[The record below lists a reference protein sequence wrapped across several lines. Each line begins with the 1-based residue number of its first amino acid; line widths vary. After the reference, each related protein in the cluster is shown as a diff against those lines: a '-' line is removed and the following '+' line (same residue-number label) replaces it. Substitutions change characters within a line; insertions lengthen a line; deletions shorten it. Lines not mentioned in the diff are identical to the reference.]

1 MWRIL
6 SLQARLTLLLAVVL
20 LAGLAINIGR
30 LVLEAGPR
38 VAAEDQS
45 VVRLAR
51 EFIAMLVVDLA
62 EAPDPDARLAR
73 IVGDLRRLRHV
84 SIVHELE
91 SATPS
96 PRLPRVEAADAPP
109 AWFVRLVHPEQTTQ
123 RVPVSVGGRSLGA
136 LVIASDP
143 VDEMAEI
150 WDGIVTQVEVSLAIA
165 LALFA
170 ITVLVVRRA
179 LAPLRQIAGAMV
191 TIEGG
196 DYAIRV
202 TPAGSPEL
210 ADICARLNHLAA
222 ALGEAVEGKQQLA
235 ERVVSLQD
243 VERREIARELHDEFG
258 PFLFALRAH
267 GSALL
272 RIAGTSAPDI
282 ATIRT
287 HGEAMLAQLGELQQL
302 NRRVLE
308 RLRPAGLTELG
319 LREALGALLR
329 WWREA
334 RPDVAVEMSLSLAR
348 GAMTETVE
356 LTVYRVVQEALTN
369 VFRHA
374 GATRVTVT
382 IAPSEDGVSVRVQDN
397 GAGLGADHR
406 LGLGLTGMRERVLAL
421 GGTLEVTSAEQGV
434 VVQASIPAGSNADA
448 TSPAAVIARE
458 SGRSSKH
465 RQQRLLDRAVKPGDD
480 SGV

>member
-1 MWRIL
+1 MWRTF
-6 SLQARLTLLLAVVL
+6 SLQARLTVLLALVL
-20 LAGLAINIGR
+20 LAGLVINIGR

-51 EFIAMLVVDLA
+51 ELIAVLVVDLA

-73 IVGDLRRLRHV
+73 IVGDLKKLRHV

-91 SATPS
+91 GATLPPARPRSAVT
-96 PRLPRVEAADAPP
+96 DTPP
-109 AWFVRLVHPEQTTQ
+109 AWFVRLVHPEQTTV
-123 RVPVSVGGRSLGA
+123 RVPVTVPGRSLGT

-150 WDGIVTQVEVSLAIA
+150 WDGIVTQIEVGLAIA

-170 ITVLVVRRA
+170 ITVLVVQRA
-179 LAPLRQIAGAMV
+179 LAPLRQIVEAME

-196 DYAIRV
+196 DYRV
-202 TPAGSPEL
+202 RVAPAGSPEL
-210 ADICARLNHLAA
+210 ADICARLNHLAG
-222 ALGEAVEGKQQLA
+222 ALGEAVEEKRQLA
-235 ERVVSLQD
+235 ERMVSLQD
-243 VERREIARELHDEFG
+243 IERREIARELHDEFG

-267 GSALL
+267 GNALL
-272 RIAGTSAPDI
+272 RIAGTSAPDV
-282 ATIRT
+282 AAIRS
-287 HGEAMLAQLGELQQL
+287 HGEAMMAQLGQLQQL

-308 RLRPAGLTELG
+308 RLRPAGLNELG

-334 RPDVAVEMSLSLAR
+334 HPDVAVEMTVPSTLGPLNE
-348 GAMTETVE
+348 MVE

-374 GATRVTVT
+374 GATRVNVT
-382 IAPSEDGVSVRVQDN
+382 IAPRDDHVSVRVKDD
-397 GAGLGADHR
+397 GTGLAADHR

-421 GGTLEVTSAEQGV
+421 GGTVKVTSAEQGV
-434 VVQASIPAGSNADA
+434 VVEASIPVVHAEAILP
-448 TSPAAVIARE
+448 TAVIAGE
-458 SGRSSKH
+458 SGRSRTH
-465 RQQRLLDRAVKPGDD
+465 REP
-480 SGV
+480 

>member
-1 MWRIL
+1 MWRTL
-6 SLQARLTLLLAVVL
+6 SLQARLTLLLALVL

-30 LVLEAGPR
+30 LALEAGPR

-45 VVRLAR
+45 VLRLAR
-51 EFIAMLVVDLA
+51 EFIAVLVVDLA

-84 SIVHELE
+84 SINHETE
-91 SATPS
+91 GEPPSAP
-96 PRLPRVEAADAPP
+96 LPRGDAANAPP
-109 AWFVRLVHPEQTTQ
+109 VWFVRLVHPEQTTL
-123 RVPVSVGGRSLGA
+123 RVPVAVGGRSLGA

-150 WDGIVTQVEVSLAIA
+150 WDGIVTQIEVGLAIA
-165 LALFA
+165 AVLFA
-170 ITVLVVRRA
+170 ITVGVVRRA
-179 LAPLRQIAGAMV
+179 LAPLRQVGEAME
-191 TIEGG
+191 TIEAG
-196 DYAIRV
+196 DYSVRV

-222 ALGEAVEGKQQLA
+222 ALGDAVEGKRRLA

-243 VERREIARELHDEFG
+243 EERREIARELHDEFG

-272 RIAGTSAPDI
+272 RIAGSAAPDM
-282 ATIRT
+282 AAIRS
-287 HGEAMLAQLGELQQL
+287 HGEAMLAQLGQLQQL

-308 RLRPAGLTELG
+308 RLRPAGLNELG

-334 RPDVAVEMSLSLAR
+334 HRDVAVEMTITPTF
-348 GAMTETVE
+348 GATSDTVE
-356 LTVYRVVQEALTN
+356 WTIYRVVQEALTN

-382 IAPSEDGVSVRVQDN
+382 VASGNDVVSVRVEDN
-397 GAGLGADHR
+397 GTGLATDHR

-421 GGTLEVTSAEQGV
+421 GGTVEVTSAKPGV
-434 VVQASIPAGSNADA
+434 TVQAMIPTGGHAAA
-448 TSPAAVIARE
+448 ILPTAVIAGE
-458 SGRSSKH
+458 SG
-465 RQQRLLDRAVKPGDD
+465 
-480 SGV
+480 

>member
-1 MWRIL
+1 MMWRTL
-6 SLQARLTLLLAVVL
+6 SLQARLTMLLALVL
-20 LAGLAINIGR
+20 LAGLLINIGR

-51 EFIAMLVVDLA
+51 EFIAVLVVDLA

-84 SIVHELE
+84 SIVHEKE
-91 SATPS
+91 GEPPAAPA
-96 PRLPRVEAADAPP
+96 PRTEAANAPP
-109 AWFVRLVHPEQTTQ
+109 AWFVRLVHPEQTTL
-123 RVPVSVGGRSLGA
+123 RVPVIVGGRSLGA

-150 WDGIVTQVEVSLAIA
+150 WDGIVTQIEVGLAIA
-165 LALFA
+165 LVLFA

-179 LAPLRQIAGAMV
+179 LAPLRQIAEAMG
-191 TIEGG
+191 TIERA
-196 DYAIRV
+196 DYSARV

-222 ALGEAVEGKQQLA
+222 VLGEAVEDKRQLA

-272 RIAGTSAPDI
+272 RIAGTSAPDVV
-282 ATIRT
+282 AIRT
-287 HGEAMLAQLGELQQL
+287 HGEAMLAQLGQLQQL

-308 RLRPAGLTELG
+308 RLRPAGLNELG

-334 RPDVAVEMSLSLAR
+334 HPDVAVEMNLAPAL
-348 GAMTETVE
+348 GAMNETVE
-356 LTVYRVVQEALTN
+356 LTIYRVVQEALTN

-382 IAPSEDGVSVRVQDN
+382 VAPGQDAVSVRVEDN
-397 GAGLGADHR
+397 GTGLGADHR

-421 GGTLEVTSAEQGV
+421 GGTVEVTSAEQGV
-434 VVQASIPAGSNADA
+434 VVEAMIPVAHAEA
-448 TSPAAVIARE
+448 TPPTTVIARE

-465 RQQRLLDRAVKPGDD
+465 RQP
-480 SGV
+480 

>member
-6 SLQARLTLLLAVVL
+6 SLQARLTLLLALVL
-20 LAGLAINIGR
+20 AAGLLINVGR

-38 VAAEDQS
+38 VAAEDRS
-45 VVRLAR
+45 VVRLAH
-51 EFIAMLVVDLA
+51 ELIAVLVVDLGD
-62 EAPDPDARLAR
+62 APDPDVRLAR
-73 IVGDLRRLRHV
+73 IVGDLGRLRHV
-84 SIVHELE
+84 RITHETE
-91 SATPS
+91 GGTPAAAAPRRDAAT
-96 PRLPRVEAADAPP
+96 APP
-109 AWFVRLVHPEQTTQ
+109 SWFVRMVHPEQTSE
-123 RVPVSVGGRSLGA
+123 RVPVVVNGRSLGA
-136 LVIASDP
+136 LLIASDP

-150 WDGIVTQVEVSLAIA
+150 WNGIVTQIELGLAIA

-179 LAPLRQIAGAMV
+179 LAPLRQIADAMR

-210 ADICARLNHLAA
+210 ADIYVRVNHLAA
-222 ALGEAVEGKQQLA
+222 ALGEAVEDKRQLA

-243 VERREIARELHDEFG
+243 EERREIARELHDEFG

-272 RIAGTSAPDI
+272 RIAGSAAPDV
-282 ATIRT
+282 AAIRT
-287 HGEAMLAQLGELQQL
+287 HGEAMLAQLMQLQQL

-308 RLRPAGLTELG
+308 RLRPAGLSELG

-334 RPDVAVEMSLSLAR
+334 HPDVAVEIHLPPTL
-348 GAMTETVE
+348 GAIIDTVE
-356 LTVYRVVQEALTN
+356 LTIYRVVQEALTN

-374 GATRVTVT
+374 GATRVIVT
-382 IAPSEDGVSVRVQDN
+382 ISRGVDAVSVRVQDD
-397 GAGLGADHR
+397 GGGLGADHR
-406 LGLGLTGMRERVLAL
+406 LGFGLTGMRERVLAL
-421 GGTLEVTSAEQGV
+421 GGTVDVTSVEQGV
-434 VVQASIPAGSNADA
+434 VVQAMIPTERRSMRSLDEVGDA
-448 TSPAAVIARE
+448 
-458 SGRSSKH
+458 
-465 RQQRLLDRAVKPGDD
+465 
-480 SGV
+480 